1 MAQQGDLYFS
11 DEKQF
16 LGESY
21 RDSVNELR
29 KISWFIKVFIKMNQE
44 SKIIYGNKDY
54 EKDIK
59 IDMTKKTNSFFFLSL
74 NNIFNSFDS
83 FVENSN
89 KSFSEMENDLLQPL
103 DDFIVKQLKL
113 YNQNLKKMG
122 NLSTVHKKNKLIFD
136 ILQLDKKCF
145 LL

>member
-44 SKIIYGNKDY
+44 SKIIYL
-54 EKDIK
+54 IHLILLLK
-59 IDMTKKTNSFFFLSL
+59 IQINHFQKWKM
-74 NNIFNSFDS
+74 IC
-83 FVENSN
+83 
-89 KSFSEMENDLLQPL
+89 
-103 DDFIVKQLKL
+103 
-113 YNQNLKKMG
+113 YNP
-122 NLSTVHKKNKLIFD
+122 
-136 ILQLDKKCF
+136 
-145 LL
+145 

>member
-59 IDMTKKTNSFFFLSL
+59 IDMTKKTNSFFFSK
-74 NNIFNSFDS
+74 F
-83 FVENSN
+83 
-89 KSFSEMENDLLQPL
+89 K
-103 DDFIVKQLKL
+103 
-113 YNQNLKKMG
+113 
-122 NLSTVHKKNKLIFD
+122 
-136 ILQLDKKCF
+136 
-145 LL
+145 